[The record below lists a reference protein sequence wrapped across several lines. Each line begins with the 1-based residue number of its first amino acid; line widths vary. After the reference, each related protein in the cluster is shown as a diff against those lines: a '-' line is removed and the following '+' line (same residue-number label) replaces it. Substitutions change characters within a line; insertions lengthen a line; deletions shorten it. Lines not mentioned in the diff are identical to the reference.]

1 MTKSP
6 KQRPGFYGWKNV
18 VLLFIIYMATM
29 GIVFYGFSVIFP
41 VMIKTMEWN
50 RGTASIAHT
59 INALLMGF
67 LVPLA
72 AVSINK
78 LGTKKTISVGITI
91 LVIGLVLL
99 GTLVSQLWQWIV
111 VWGIIVSLGFVFC
124 GIMPIQTTLMFWF
137 NKKRATAMGI
147 VMTGAALGGFL
158 AQPFYTWLMALT
170 NTWQV
175 GWLTGAL
182 FAFIALILAF
192 FIISKPE
199 DVGQHTDGLSPDDIK
214 VDQGG
219 IEHGAR
225 TYRTPTS
232 WVLKEAIRTPTLW
245 FIIMIMVGFVMPLF
259 LVTTHGVLHLTDQGF
274 SKMQAASVL
283 SFLILGSGV
292 VRFPIGWLG
301 DRIEPRWIVTV
312 SLSIML
318 IMLFGIWKISSFKMM
333 MVAGIVFGCGY
344 GCQIIM
350 IPTMIAN
357 YYGPDAF
364 PGIQGVLGPIMITFC
379 ACVPVGAGYIFEQTG
394 NYNLAFITLI
404 IVLLISFV
412 LSLFLSPPTKKK
424 DEIGIQP
431 GV

>member
-1 MTKSP
+1 M
-6 KQRPGFYGWKNV
+6 QRPGFYGWKNV
-18 VLLFIIYMATM
+18 IFLFIIYMFTM

-41 VMIKTMEWN
+41 VMIKTLEWN

-59 INALLMGF
+59 VNALLMGF
-67 LVPLA
+67 LAPLA
-72 AVSINK
+72 ALSVNK
-78 LGTKKTISVGITI
+78 LGTKKTISMGITV

-99 GTLVSQLWQWIV
+99 GTLISQLWQWII
-111 VWGIIVSLGFVFC
+111 VWGIIVSFGFVFC

-137 NKKRATAMGI
+137 DKKRATAIGI

-175 GWLTGAL
+175 GWLVGAL

-192 FIISKPE
+192 FIIGKPE
-199 DVGQHTDGLSPDDIK
+199 DVGQHTDGLSPDDMK
-214 VDQGG
+214 TGQSG
-219 IEHGAR
+219 IELGAR

-232 WVLKEAIRTPTLW
+232 WKLKEAIRTPTVW

-274 SKMQAASVL
+274 STMQAASVL

-292 VRFPIGWLG
+292 VRFPIGWVG
-301 DRIEPRWIVTV
+301 DRIEPRWIVMV
-312 SLSIML
+312 ALSIML
-318 IMLFGIWKISSFKMM
+318 IALFGIWKISSFKMM
-333 MVAGIVFGCGY
+333 MVAGMVFGMGY

-357 YYGPDAF
+357 YYGAEAF

-379 ACVPVGAGYIFEQTG
+379 ASVPVGAGYIFEQTG
-394 NYNLAFITLI
+394 SYDLAFIILI
-404 IVLLISFV
+404 MVLFISFV
-412 LSLFLSPPTKKK
+412 FSFFLAPPTKKK
-424 DEIGIQP
+424 DEILL
-431 GV
+431 

>member
-1 MTKSP
+1 M
-6 KQRPGFYGWKNV
+6 QRPGFYGWKNV
-18 VLLFIIYMATM
+18 IFLFIIYMFTM

-41 VMIKTMEWN
+41 VMIKTLEWN

-59 INALLMGF
+59 VNALLMGF
-67 LVPLA
+67 LAPLA
-72 AVSINK
+72 ALSVNK
-78 LGTKKTISVGITI
+78 LGTKKTISMGITV

-99 GTLVSQLWQWIV
+99 GTLVSQLWHWII
-111 VWGIIVSLGFVFC
+111 VWGIIVSFGFVFC

-137 NKKRATAMGI
+137 DKKRATAIGI

-175 GWLTGAL
+175 GWLVGAL

-192 FIISKPE
+192 FIIGKPE
-199 DVGQHTDGLSPDDIK
+199 DVGQHTDGLSPDDMK
-214 VDQGG
+214 TGQSG
-219 IEHGAR
+219 IELGAR

-232 WVLKEAIRTPTLW
+232 WGLKEAIRTPTVW

-274 SKMQAASVL
+274 STMQAASVL

-292 VRFPIGWLG
+292 VRFPIGWVG
-301 DRIEPRWIVTV
+301 DRIEPRWIVMV
-312 SLSIML
+312 ALSIML
-318 IMLFGIWKISSFKMM
+318 IALFGIWKISSFKMM
-333 MVAGIVFGCGY
+333 MVAGMVFGMGY

-357 YYGPDAF
+357 YYGAEAF

-379 ACVPVGAGYIFEQTG
+379 ASVPVGGGYIFEKTG
-394 NYNLAFITLI
+394 SYDLAFIILI
-404 IVLLISFV
+404 MVLFISFV
-412 LSLFLSPPTKKK
+412 FSFFLAPPTKKK
-424 DEIGIQP
+424 DEISLLR
-431 GV
+431 

>member
-1 MTKSP
+1 MKSEM
-6 KQRPGFYGWKNV
+6 QRPGFYGWKNV
-18 VLLFIIYMATM
+18 ILLFIIYMFTM

-41 VMIKTMEWN
+41 FMIKTLEWN

-59 INALLMGF
+59 VNALLMGF
-67 LVPLA
+67 LAPLA
-72 AVSINK
+72 ALSVNK
-78 LGTKKTISVGITI
+78 LGTKKTITMGITV

-99 GTLVSQLWQWIV
+99 GTLVSQLWHWII
-111 VWGIIVSLGFVFC
+111 VWGIIVSFGFVFC
-124 GIMPIQTTLMFWF
+124 GIMPIQTTMMFWF
-137 NKKRATAMGI
+137 DKKRATAIGI

-158 AQPFYTWLMALT
+158 AQPLYTWLMALT

-175 GWLTGAL
+175 GWLVGAL

-214 VDQGG
+214 TGQSG

-232 WVLKEAIRTPTLW
+232 WELKEAIRTPTVW

-292 VRFPIGWLG
+292 VRFPIGWVG
-301 DRIEPRWIVTV
+301 DRIEPRWIVMV
-312 SLSIML
+312 ALSIML
-318 IMLFGIWKISSFKMM
+318 IALFGIWKISSFKMM
-333 MVAGIVFGCGY
+333 MVAGMVFGMGY

-357 YYGPDAF
+357 YYGAEAF

-379 ACVPVGAGYIFEQTG
+379 ASVPVGAGYIFEQTG
-394 NYNLAFITLI
+394 SYDLAFIILI
-404 IVLLISFV
+404 MVLFISFV
-412 LSLFLSPPTKKK
+412 FSFFLAPPTKKK
-424 DEIGIQP
+424 DEISLLR
-431 GV
+431 

>member
-1 MTKSP
+1 MTKSTM
-6 KQRPGFYGWKNV
+6 QRPGFYGWKNV
-18 VLLFIIYMATM
+18 ILLFIIYMFTM

-41 VMIKTMEWN
+41 FMIKTLEWN

-59 INALLMGF
+59 VNALLMGF
-67 LVPLA
+67 LAPLA
-72 AVSINK
+72 ALSVNK
-78 LGTKKTISVGITI
+78 LGTKKTISMGITV

-99 GTLVSQLWQWIV
+99 GTLVSQLWQWII
-111 VWGIIVSLGFVFC
+111 VWGIIVSFGFVFC
-124 GIMPIQTTLMFWF
+124 GIMPIQTTMMFWF
-137 NKKRATAMGI
+137 DKKRATAIGI

-175 GWLTGAL
+175 GWLVGAL

-214 VDQGG
+214 TGKSG
-219 IEHGAR
+219 IELGAR

-232 WVLKEAIRTPTLW
+232 WGLKEAIRTPTVW

-259 LVTTHGVLHLTDQGF
+259 LVTTHGVLHMTDQGF

-292 VRFPIGWLG
+292 VRFPIGWVG

-312 SLSIML
+312 ALSIML
-318 IMLFGIWKISSFKMM
+318 IALFGIWKISSFKMM
-333 MVAGIVFGCGY
+333 MVAGMVFGMGY

-357 YYGPDAF
+357 YYGAEAF

-379 ACVPVGAGYIFEQTG
+379 ASVPVGAGYIFEQTG
-394 NYNLAFITLI
+394 SYDLAFIILSM
-404 IVLLISFV
+404 VLFISFV
-412 LSLFLSPPTKKK
+412 ASFFLSPPTKKK
-424 DEIGIQP
+424 DEILL
-431 GV
+431 